1 MLTGVHEDVVF
12 SEPRVTASELSPVK
26 PGGTTV
32 ALAWKSLTLC
42 TFINRKDIHDVA
54 T

>member
-1 MLTGVHEDVVF
+1 MLSGVHEDAIF

-32 ALAWKSLTLC
+32 ALAKESL
-42 TFINRKDIHDVA
+42 
-54 T
+54 